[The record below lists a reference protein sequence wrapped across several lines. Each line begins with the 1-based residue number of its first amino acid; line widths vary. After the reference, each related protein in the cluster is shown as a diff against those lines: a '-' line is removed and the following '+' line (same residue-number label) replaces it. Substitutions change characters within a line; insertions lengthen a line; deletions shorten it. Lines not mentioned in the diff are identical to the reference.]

1 MEPESLDAW
10 LDHAD
15 LLLEVKGPD
24 MALRKLKE
32 GELVHKLDPRFRYR
46 MVSYLLRTGRLQ
58 EALLELE
65 EALVADHAAHEQL
78 IAHYPEALHLPQVA
92 HLLELYRR

>member
-1 MEPESLDAW
+1 M

-15 LLLEVKGPD
+15 LLLELKGPEV
-24 MALRKLKE
+24 ALLKLKE

-46 MVSYLLRTGRLQ
+46 VVSYLLRAGRIQ
-58 EALLELE
+58 EALIELE
-65 EALVADHAAHEQL
+65 EALMADHAAHEQL
-78 IAHYPEALHLPQVA
+78 ISHYPEAMHLPQVT